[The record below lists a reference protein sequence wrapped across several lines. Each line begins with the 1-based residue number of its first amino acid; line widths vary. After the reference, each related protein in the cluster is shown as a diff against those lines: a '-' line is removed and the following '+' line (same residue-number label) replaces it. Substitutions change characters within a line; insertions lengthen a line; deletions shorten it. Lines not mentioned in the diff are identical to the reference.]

1 MTWFSIALLAG
12 LLFAISR
19 TISRFALRKAGDY
32 FSYTILHDFIAGLI
46 ILPFIFIGFHLP
58 THPITWLYFIIT
70 MTSLYLTDL
79 FTFKALQFG
88 EVSTYQIVTQI
99 RNIFILF
106 LGLLIFG
113 EQITNYK
120 LLAVL
125 LITLGAAIALWEKSK
140 IQLNRAVYYTIIASF
155 FVAVGLSFSKLTLRD
170 FSPFCFASLSLMG
183 GSLLGF
189 ITIKFDIKKIVNEFI
204 INKRLLLLA
213 GGIFG
218 FYEFFQFL
226 ATKLGEVSR
235 VTPVLQSSLVF
246 TVLMGIFLLGEK
258 QRFWQKILGTIII
271 IGGILMLNYL

>member
-1 MTWFSIALLAG
+1 MTWFNVALLAG

-19 TISRFALRKAGDY
+19 VVSRFALRKAGDY
-32 FSYTILHDFIAGLI
+32 FIYTILHDFIAGLI
-46 ILPFIFIGFHLP
+46 ILPFIFIGFHWP
-58 THPITWLYFIIT
+58 TQPITWLYFIIT
-70 MTSLYLTDL
+70 ATSLYLTDL

-106 LGLLIFG
+106 FGLLIFS

-120 LLAVL
+120 LIAIL

-140 IQLNRAVYYTIIASF
+140 INLNKSVYYTIVASF

-170 FSPFCFASLSLMG
+170 FSPFCFASLSLIG

-189 ITIKFDIKKIVNEFI
+189 ITIKFNIKRIVNEFI
-204 INKRLLLLA
+204 INKWLLLLA

-218 FYEFFQFL
+218 FYEFCQFL

-258 QRFWQKILGTIII
+258 QRFWQKIFGTIII
-271 IGGILMLNYL
+271 IVGILMLNYL